1 MSVFEDLL
9 AKWNEQQ
16 RIFMEYREHRVAI
29 MAKVI
34 NTLAQPESRPLRVL
48 DLGCGPGSVSHQILD
63 LVPGCEVVGV
73 DRDPLLLR
81 IAQETNPAPDRF
93 YVVDANLMEPGWS
106 ASLPFEQF
114 DAMVSATA
122 LHWLPA
128 ASLVAV
134 YTEAATLMRPGG
146 FLLNADHLYYA
157 PEDKPTLHKV
167 AEDLRE
173 AHMVRALEAG
183 AQDWE
188 VWWDAA
194 RATPELAE
202 EAEAHRQ
209 RWADKIISPKLGPRF
224 HIEAM
229 RAAGCAEADAIWR
242 DFDDLVLCGVLP
254 Q

>member
-1 MSVFEDLL
+1 MTVFDNLL

-16 RIFMEYREHRVAI
+16 RIFMQYREHRVEI

-34 NTLAQPESRPLRVL
+34 NALAKPEGRPIRVL

-63 LVPGCEVVGV
+63 LVPGCEIVGV

-81 IAQETNPAPDRF
+81 IAKEANPAPDRMQ
-93 YVVDANLMEPGWS
+93 VVDANLMEPGWS
-106 ASLPFEQF
+106 KALPLAQF

-122 LHWLPA
+122 LHWLPPAALAAVYEEA
-128 ASLVAV
+128 ASV
-134 YTEAATLMRPGG
+134 MGPGG
-146 FLLNADHLYYA
+146 VLMNADHLYYETA
-157 PEDKPTLHKV
+157 GKSILHKV

-173 AHMVRALEAG
+173 AHKAEALTNG

-188 VWWDAA
+188 VWWDEA

-202 EAEAHRQ
+202 EAELHRQ
-209 RWADKIISPKLGPRF
+209 RWSARHKAAYVTAEF

-229 RAAGCAEADAIWR
+229 RAAGCVEADVIWR
-242 DFDDLVLCGVLP
+242 DFDDIVLCGVLP
-254 Q
+254 A